1 MPLYST
7 DAIVLKSIN
16 LGEADKI
23 VTLFTQRYGKI
34 KGVAKGARRV
44 KSRFGASLEP
54 LTYSNLIYFGKEN
67 TSLYKINSCD
77 ILEPF
82 SKCKGNFDRLKRALF
97 LSDFINSALREL
109 DVNAR
114 IFELS
119 LNTLRVFD
127 KVEETRRLD
136 IYLDI
141 FALRFLS
148 ASGFSPKL
156 TNCISCS
163 KTSPLLMGG
172 GMGGGGDYRI
182 GFNILKG
189 GIVCSECLNGSEDV
203 IRISSGIIN
212 FMKKAISMD
221 VSNLGR
227 LNLSHGMERELHK
240 IIRDYIRAHMHM
252 EIKSYD

>member
-16 LGEADKI
+16 LGDADKI

-34 KGVAKGARRV
+34 RGVAKGARRV

-82 SKCKGNFDRLKRALF
+82 SKCKGNLDRLKRALF
-97 LSDFINSALREL
+97 LSDLINSALREL
-109 DVNAR
+109 DVNVR

-141 FALRFLS
+141 FTLRFLS
-148 ASGFSPKL
+148 ASGFAPKL
-156 TNCISCS
+156 NNCISCS
-163 KTSPLLMGG
+163 KTPPLLK
-172 GMGGGGDYRI
+172 GGGGDYRS

-203 IRISSGIIN
+203 IWISSGIIN

-240 IIRDYIRAHMHM
+240 IIRDYIRAHM
-252 EIKSYD
+252 EIKSYDLLNL

>member
-1 MPLYST
+1 MPLYNT

-77 ILEPF
+77 ILESF
-82 SKCKGNFDRLKRALF
+82 SKCKGNFDSLKRALF
-97 LSDFINSALREL
+97 LSDFINSSLREL
-109 DVNAR
+109 DANVR

-127 KVEETRRLD
+127 KVEGTRRLD

-148 ASGFSPKL
+148 ASGFAPKL

-163 KTSPLLMGG
+163 KIPPQSPF
-172 GMGGGGDYRI
+172 GGDYRI

-189 GIVCSECLNGSEDV
+189 GIVCAGCLNGSEDI

-252 EIKSYD
+252 EIKSYDLLNL